1 MGSFDSCSEVDEP
14 TLLRMPADLNRQG
27 HPNSA
32 SDVHDPL
39 VSSHLQV
46 NRGAFLGWLSQ
57 YKNEREILIPVRH
70 LHSLVWL
77 ALLYKVQLIFAPR
90 AQGRSLIYKGLQEP
104 DGCV

>member
-1 MGSFDSCSEVDEP
+1 MSPHCSRV
-14 TLLRMPADLNRQG
+14 PADLNRQG
-27 HPNSA
+27 HPDSA

-77 ALLYKVQLIFAPR
+77 ALLYI
-90 AQGRSLIYKGLQEP
+90 SGLQEP